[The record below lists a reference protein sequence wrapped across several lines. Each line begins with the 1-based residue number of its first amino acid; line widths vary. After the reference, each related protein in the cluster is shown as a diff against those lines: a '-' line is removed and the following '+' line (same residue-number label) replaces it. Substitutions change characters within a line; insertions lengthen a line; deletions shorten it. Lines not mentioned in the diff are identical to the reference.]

1 MLNDHPIYPIDAIR
15 HGFDDRLLALT
26 EFEPGTSV
34 TLETAAERIQAWRA
48 QFEDDL
54 EVVAFVRI
62 GTTPASTSNSANDDP
77 DGSEQQCAAVRA
89 LSALKLPVAVAIVQ
103 SAESRNDTSQTGADS
118 PGNVEQWTLCENDFR
133 SLLMAIRVP
142 ADVLVCKFDRLR
154 APRTP
159 AMQPFVGLGPSASRA
174 QQLAFVTDFAHG
186 VALRG
191 DAPLGVVLAPF
202 AAWDD
207 SASVN
212 SHRLLGIL
220 ADAVYR
226 RRIRCAA

>member
-1 MLNDHPIYPIDAIR
+1 MLNDHPIFPIDAIR

-26 EFEPGTSV
+26 EFEPGAPV
-34 TLETAAERIQAWRA
+34 TLEAAAERIQAWRA

-62 GTTPASTSNSANDDP
+62 GATPASTSNSANDDA
-77 DGSEQQCAAVRA
+77 DGTEQQCAAVRA

-103 SAESRNDTSQTGADS
+103 PVELGNDTSQTDGDS
-118 PGNVEQWTLCENDFR
+118 PRNIEQWTLCENDFR

-142 ADVLVCKFDRLR
+142 ADMLVCKFDRSR
-154 APRTP
+154 APRSPT
-159 AMQPFVGLGPSASRA
+159 MQPFAGLGPAASQA

-207 SASVN
+207 STSVT
-212 SHRLLGIL
+212 SHRLLAIL